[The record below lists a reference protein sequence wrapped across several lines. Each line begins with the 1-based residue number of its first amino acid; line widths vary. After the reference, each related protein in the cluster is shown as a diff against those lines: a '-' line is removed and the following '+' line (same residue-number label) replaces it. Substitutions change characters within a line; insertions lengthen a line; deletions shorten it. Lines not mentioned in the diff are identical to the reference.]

1 MDNREAEPPT
11 KKRIAEKQMRREE
24 DGDDEVAEEDNGQG
38 FQRADPAT
46 IAARR
51 KVTVRRRNNSA
62 PVPENAPVTVPE
74 PISWPTFNWKP
85 SEENKEAKPQTPE
98 KEGTTPA
105 PAAATFSFSTQFT
118 FASTQS
124 PALFSIPLP
133 TFAPTTTPAASAKEA
148 TIFGVDIA
156 KPSVIPEPGPS
167 TQDDVPI
174 PVKKSDLPTEPVP
187 SGEEGERTV
196 FVNRMKA
203 YILEGSE
210 WKERGV
216 GPLKVNVA
224 DDKSYARLV
233 MRAEGALRLVLNVR
247 LFSSMKIEPVG
258 DKAARF
264 VAPHIDKPSE
274 LATYLVR
281 AGKPEFITS
290 FVDSVEAHK
299 NIGHGASTPKKEQP
313 STPQKETT
321 PSTPNK
327 ETTPKKGT
335 PTRKD

>member
-1 MDNREAEPPT
+1 MDNRETEPPT

-24 DGDDEVAEEDNGQG
+24 DGDDEVAEEDSGKG

-51 KVTVRRRNNSA
+51 KVTVRRRNNA
-62 PVPENAPVTVPE
+62 PVPESVSVAVPE

-85 SEENKEAKPQTPE
+85 SEENKETKPQTPE

-105 PAAATFSFSTQFT
+105 PAPALPSFSFSTQFT

-133 TFAPTTTPAASAKEA
+133 TFAPTAAPPKEGS
-148 TIFGVDIA
+148 IFGVDIA

-187 SGEEGERTV
+187 SGEEGERNV

-203 YILEGSE
+203 YILEGTE

-216 GPLKVNVA
+216 GPLKVNIA
-224 DDKSYARLV
+224 DDKTYARLV

-264 VAPHIDKPSE
+264 VAPHIDRPSE

-281 AGKPEFITS
+281 AGKPEFIAS
-290 FVDSVEAHK
+290 FVESVEAYK
-299 NIGHGASTPKKEQP
+299 NIGHGASTPKKEQ

-327 ETTPKKGT
+327 EATPKKGT
-335 PTRKD
+335 PSKTE